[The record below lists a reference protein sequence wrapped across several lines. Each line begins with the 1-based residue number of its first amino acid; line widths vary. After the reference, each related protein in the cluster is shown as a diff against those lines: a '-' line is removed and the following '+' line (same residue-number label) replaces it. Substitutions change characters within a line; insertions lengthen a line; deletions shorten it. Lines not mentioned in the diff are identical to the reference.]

1 MQAVIPIPELA
12 ALVSE
17 QQVTELL
24 MRPVAGVP
32 LLIRTVLTAARAGA
46 SDVLLVVPGAMS
58 ARLLQ
63 KLLETISRQ
72 EVRVELIQISEFDP
86 QRRSSWIVLKRH
98 LKDEFLWLP
107 WNWITTK
114 NVVSQLPLGHI
125 EGGGRGT
132 TAYATLQEVD
142 REGASSALPPKS
154 AGGVAVTSPD
164 SAVAAERFLV
174 ANSGKVLDGI

>member
-1 MQAVIPIPELA
+1 MQAVISIPELA
-12 ALVSE
+12 GLVSE
-17 QQVTELL
+17 QQATELL

-46 SDVLLVVPGAMS
+46 SDVLLVVPLAMS
-58 ARLLQ
+58 VRLLQ

-86 QRRSSWIVLKRH
+86 EGHSSWIILKRH

-114 NVVSQLPLGHI
+114 NFVSQLPLIDIGSVDWSKA
-125 EGGGRGT
+125 
-132 TAYATLQEVD
+132 AYATVM
-142 REGASSALPPKS
+142 R
-154 AGGVAVTSPD
+154 
-164 SAVAAERFLV
+164 
-174 ANSGKVLDGI
+174 